1 MGFPGG
7 SVVKIH
13 LPMQEPRVRSLGLE
27 DSLDKEMA
35 THPSILA
42 WEIPWTEKPGG
53 ATVHRVTK
61 ESDVT
66 ERLKQ
71 QYIKQINN
79 KDLWYSTG
87 NSTQYSVM
95 AYMGKESKKEWI
107 YG

>member
-1 MGFPGG
+1 
-7 SVVKIH
+7 
-13 LPMQEPRVRSLGLE
+13 
-27 DSLDKEMA
+27 MA

-42 WEIPWTEKPGG
+42 WEIPWTEEPGG

-66 ERLKQ
+66 EQLKQQ
-71 QYIKQINN
+71 QYIKQMNN

-95 AYMGKESKKEWI
+95 AYMGKESKKEWM
-107 YG
+107 YVYV

>member
-1 MGFPGG
+1 MVTKAKGKGRDTWGDWDWYIHATVHKMGFPGG

-71 QYIKQINN
+71 QYIK
-79 KDLWYSTG
+79 
-87 NSTQYSVM
+87 
-95 AYMGKESKKEWI
+95 
-107 YG
+107 